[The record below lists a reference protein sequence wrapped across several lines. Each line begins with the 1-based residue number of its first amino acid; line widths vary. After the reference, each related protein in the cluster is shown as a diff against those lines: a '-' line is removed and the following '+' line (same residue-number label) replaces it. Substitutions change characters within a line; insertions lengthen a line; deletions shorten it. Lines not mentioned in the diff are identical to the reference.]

1 MKENKQELKISIN
14 LVLICLASFL
24 VPFMGSAV
32 GLAVPKI
39 GDTFSM
45 SAVELTWIA
54 TAYLLSTAVFQIPF
68 AKIADIY
75 GRKKIFCIG
84 LLVFSISTIG
94 CGLETNTLIFLVL
107 RVIEGI
113 GSAMLFG
120 TGMAILVSIYPERL
134 RGRILGINTAV
145 VYISLA
151 LGPFLGGMLTDYFGW
166 HSLFLVFGV
175 LSFLLCI
182 FALLFIKQ
190 EWKEDKQ
197 KFDTIGSI
205 IFGFSIFSIIYG
217 FSNLP
222 KLQGIVFLVIGI
234 IASIVFI
241 LKANKEKFP
250 VLNIKLFS
258 KNKVFA
264 MSTLAALINY
274 ASTSAIAFLLSLYLQ
289 FVMGFEPRHAG
300 LILIS
305 QTIIMSFWAL
315 ISGRL
320 SDKIHPSKLA
330 TMGMSIIV
338 FGLILLIF
346 LSFETPI
353 WYIVVALLLLGTGFG
368 IFSSP
373 NTNVIMSSVPK
384 QYLGQASA
392 ITGTARLI
400 GQTFSIG
407 IAGMLISI
415 FLGDNKIETE
425 MFPQFL
431 ISIRVAFI
439 MFAVLCLIGVYASTN
454 RIKSED

>member
-1 MKENKQELKISIN
+1 MEEEKQELKISVELII
-14 LVLICLASFL
+14 ICLASFL

-32 GLAVPKI
+32 SLAVPKI
-39 GDTFSM
+39 GNTFSM

-54 TAYLLSTAVFQIPF
+54 SAYLLSTAVFQIPL

-75 GRKKIFCIG
+75 GRKKFFCIG
-84 LLVFSISTIG
+84 LLIFSLSTIG
-94 CGLETNTLIFLVL
+94 CGLETNTIIFLTL

-120 TGMAILVSIYPERL
+120 TGMAILVSIYPVQL

-151 LGPFLGGMLTDYFGW
+151 LGPFLGGILTDYFGW

-182 FALLFIKQ
+182 FAFLCIKQ

-197 KFDTIGSI
+197 KFDTLGSI
-205 IFGFSIFSIIYG
+205 IFGFSIFSLIYG

-222 KLQGIVFLVIGI
+222 NIQGIVFLVLAI
-234 IASIVFI
+234 ISSILFI
-241 LKANKEKFP
+241 FKENKIEYP
-250 VLNIKLFS
+250 VLNIKLFT

-289 FVMGFEPRHAG
+289 FILGFEPRHAG

-305 QTIIMSFWAL
+305 QATIMSFCAL

-330 TMGMSIIV
+330 TLGMSIIV
-338 FGLILLIF
+338 VGLVLLVF

-353 WYIVVALLLLGTGFG
+353 WYIVGALLLLGVGFG

-373 NTNVIMSSVPK
+373 NTNVIMSSVGK

-392 ITGTARLI
+392 ITGTARLL

-415 FLGDNKIETE
+415 FLGDNKITFDV
-425 MFPQFL
+425 FPQF
-431 ISIRVAFI
+431 ITCIRVSFI
-439 MFAVLCLIGVYASTN
+439 IFAVLCLIGVYASTN
-454 RIKSED
+454 RIKDKE

>member
-1 MKENKQELKISIN
+1 MKEGEQELKVSAN
-14 LVLICLASFL
+14 LVIICLASFL

-39 GDTFSM
+39 GNSFSM
-45 SAVELTWIA
+45 TAVELTWIA
-54 TAYLLSTAVFQIPF
+54 SAYLLSTAIFQIPL
-68 AKIADIY
+68 AKIADMY
-75 GRKKIFCIG
+75 GRKKLYCIG
-84 LLVFSISTIG
+84 LLVFAISTIG
-94 CGLETNTLIFLVL
+94 CGFETSTLIFLTL

-113 GSAMLFG
+113 GSAMMFG
-120 TGMAILVSIYPERL
+120 TGMAILVSYYPLHL
-134 RGRILGINTAV
+134 RGRILGINTAT
-145 VYISLA
+145 VYVSLA

-182 FALLFIKQ
+182 FAVLFIKQ

-197 KFDTIGSI
+197 KFDTIGSV
-205 IFGFSIFSIIYG
+205 IFGFSIFALIYG

-222 KLQGIVFLVIGI
+222 KLQGIVFLVLGI
-234 IASIVFI
+234 ISTITFV
-241 LKANKEKFP
+241 LTGNKKEFS

-264 MSTLAALINY
+264 MSVLAALINY
-274 ASTSAIAFLLSLYLQ
+274 ASTSAVSFLLSLYLQ
-289 FVMGFEPRHAG
+289 LILGFEPRHAG

-305 QTIIMSFWAL
+305 QAIVMSFCAL

-320 SDKIHPSKLA
+320 SDKIHPSRLA
-330 TMGMSIIV
+330 TLGMSIIV
-338 FGLILLIF
+338 IGLVLLVF
-346 LSFETPI
+346 LSAATPI
-353 WYIVVALLLLGTGFG
+353 WYIVIALLLLGIGFG

-373 NTNVIMSSVPK
+373 NTNVIMSSVTK

-415 FLGDNKIETE
+415 FLGDDKITTE
-425 MFPQFL
+425 VFPQFL
-431 ISIRVAFI
+431 TSIRVAFI
-439 MFAVLCLIGVYASTN
+439 VFAVLCSIGIYASTN
-454 RIKSED
+454 RMKG